1 MTDREL
7 KKLNRSE
14 LLQLLIELSDE
25 NEQLREQNGEQ
36 QSQIESLTQQ
46 LETRSLQMEQTGS
59 IAEAAL
65 RVNGVFEAA
74 QAAADEYLQT
84 IREMNE
90 KKDEDYRRVIEEAMA
105 QADDILRE
113 AEAAKQQKI
122 AEADAYWKETSERLD
137 RFTKDHE
144 WFSRLMKEKTGE

>member
-25 NEQLREQNGEQ
+25 NEQLQEQNGEQ
-36 QSQIESLTQQ
+36 QTQIASLTQQ